1 MYSPPSPQPKP
12 KEKKTRHHTVK
23 NNWLCKHNLGSSR
36 FAEKYLGVMMNH
48 IHEST
53 MASFSGKKNQLPH
66 QDYEQQCPLQDMWIT
81 FPTIIYP
88 RKASFGGLLSIW
100 GNLSNMQIYSGLWV
114 LRTGEQIIRH
124 LWRWDGRPKEL
135 ELFSWKK
142 KKDWG
147 ETWQQFTNRW
157 KREEINFFPCYWQ
170 IQKEVMGLNC
180 NKKRFTLDIGKN
192 VRGVSTAI
200 DLPGERRMT
209 SLEISKDRL
218 DKHLSELLR

>member
-1 MYSPPSPQPKP
+1 MPGRSYQIFTILMLTTMWKKCSFNTIVTGFFSVGEGKEDILSLLFQHVRKQCTPPLPPIQTKR
-12 KEKKTRHHTVK
+12 KKTRHHTVK

-53 MASFSGKKNQLPH
+53 MASFSGKKKQLPH

-81 FPTIIYP
+81 LPTIIHP

-114 LRTGEQIIRH
+114 LRTGEQMIRH

-142 KKDWG
+142 KI
-147 ETWQQFTNRW
+147 
-157 KREEINFFPCYWQ
+157 EERHGSSLLI
-170 IQKEVMGLNC
+170 
-180 NKKRFTLDIGKN
+180 
-192 VRGVSTAI
+192 
-200 DLPGERRMT
+200 GERGK
-209 SLEISKDRL
+209 E
-218 DKHLSELLR
+218 